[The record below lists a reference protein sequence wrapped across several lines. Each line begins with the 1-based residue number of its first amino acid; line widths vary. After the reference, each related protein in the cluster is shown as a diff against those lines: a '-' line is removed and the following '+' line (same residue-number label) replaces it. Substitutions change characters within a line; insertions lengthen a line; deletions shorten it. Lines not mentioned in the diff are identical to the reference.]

1 MVYNVDTVIGLKFLL
16 WVDEADWADG
26 ADRVD
31 RTNETDVAEMTIRIL
46 YKSRLGL
53 LLNFNIVY
61 WFASQMLDG
70 PKIQLPCV
78 TNGRKVLKN

>member
-1 MVYNVDTVIGLKFLL
+1 MVNNVDTVIGLKFLL

-46 YKSRLGL
+46 YKSRLGP

-61 WFASQMLDG
+61 WFAKETWMLGD
-70 PKIQLPCV
+70 C
-78 TNGRKVLKN
+78 

>member
-16 WVDEADWADG
+16 WIDEADWADG

-46 YKSRLGL
+46 YIRAD
-53 LLNFNIVY
+53 
-61 WFASQMLDG
+61 W
-70 PKIQLPCV
+70 
-78 TNGRKVLKN
+78 VLFSTLT

>member
-16 WVDEADWADG
+16 WVDE

-46 YKSRLGL
+46 YKSRLGP

-61 WFASQMLDG
+61 WFAKETWMLGD
-70 PKIQLPCV
+70 C
-78 TNGRKVLKN
+78 

>member
-31 RTNETDVAEMTIRIL
+31 RTNETDVAEMTIRTL
-46 YKSRLGL
+46 CKSRLGP

-61 WFASQMLDG
+61 CKRNLDAWRLLAKCWTG
-70 PKIQLPCV
+70 QKYNYHV
-78 TNGRKVLKN
+78 